1 VPVVVV
7 SALGSMTSAKRQSVR
22 KMAAMRWQTKR
33 KASAS
38 VMMVAGFMVK
48 RSFDCFGVIG
58 SGGVIGVSI
67 DIPPLPP
74 YCCGEWGGN

>member
-1 VPVVVV
+1 MLARGVFFAPVRPVVSV

-38 VMMVAGFMVK
+38 VMMVVGFMVN

-58 SGGVIGVSI
+58 KR
-67 DIPPLPP
+67 
-74 YCCGEWGGN
+74 GELGYL

>member
-1 VPVVVV
+1 
-7 SALGSMTSAKRQSVR
+7 MTSAKRQSVR

-38 VMMVAGFMVK
+38 VMMVVGFMVN

-58 SGGVIGVSI
+58 
-67 DIPPLPP
+67 
-74 YCCGEWGGN
+74 